1 MEGRRFEE
9 PLRAIHGI
17 KFKKYCTMLYSNIN
31 TANCDRVDYTIIVI
45 YSILYY
51 VKHLKFVF
59 IKESII
65 INIYLTYFVK
75 VS

>member
-9 PLRAIHGI
+9 PLRAIYGI
-17 KFKKYCTMLYSNIN
+17 KFKKYCTVLYSNIN
-31 TANCDRVDYTIIVI
+31 TEYCDRVDYTIIVT
-45 YSILYY
+45 YSTLYY
-51 VKHLKFVF
+51 VKNLKFVF
-59 IKESII
+59 IKKSII